1 MNQHS
6 KVSRCELL
14 LEQYPVDVQN
24 CEKSLPPLLIEGL
37 ILAVANKC
45 KIFEISPQYLHRC
58 IIYIYLLPFSSWS
71 FYPCKSIPCHS
82 RLVKRIHRK
91 PRSTSTTSCGASR
104 GKKQTVPHHIH
115 VPNYSWFQRF
125 WDFKRASLIYYIY
138 PKIDHKLPGTIAM
151 NTFGI

>member
-45 KIFEISPQYLHRC
+45 KIFEVSPQYLHRC
-58 IIYIYLLPFSSWS
+58 IIYYHFPHDR
-71 FYPCKSIPCHS
+71 SIH
-82 RLVKRIHRK
+82 
-91 PRSTSTTSCGASR
+91 AS
-104 GKKQTVPHHIH
+104 QFH
-115 VPNYSWFQRF
+115 VTL
-125 WDFKRASLIYYIY
+125 DL
-138 PKIDHKLPGTIAM
+138 
-151 NTFGI
+151 